1 MSAGVRQFVD
11 ILIEDLSRF
20 EASLPTLDP
29 DWIEAAGIGDVAVSL
44 TPESVTQL
52 WDRFYA
58 HLQELVSRD
67 AAAPTATVVSVVVA
81 AFPHPKAP

>member
-1 MSAGVRQFVD
+1 MRRQQVD

-29 DWIEAAGIGDVAVSL
+29 DWIEAAGIGDVVVSL

-58 HLQELVSRD
+58 HLDELVSQD
-67 AAAPTATVVSVVVA
+67 AVAPAATMVSLVVA
-81 AFPHPKAP
+81 AFPRPETS